1 MRQILPIIGIIL
13 GVILNAHGQ
22 GNLSGSLQLNSSFYD
37 NDPDIGTNTTQYQQ
51 ELSSADGWLFLNYRI
66 KGFRVAAR
74 FDAFHNSPLFN
85 PQEAYSR
92 QGLGFYSLSKDVGDL
107 TITGGHFYE
116 QFGNGIIFRAYEDRL
131 LGIDNAVQ
139 GVRLNYDITKDL
151 RVTAFTGKQK
161 RRFDNYGSI
170 LKGANIEKDLPIN
183 DNFQLYPGFAVIN
196 RTLDDQTMNNIADEI
211 RTYDYDNRFIPS
223 YNVYAWSFYNQL
235 NYKGF
240 RWSLTY
246 AGKTQEAIRSRN
258 GSRFINE
265 DGYALYSTISYSVQN
280 LGINLDY
287 RKNQTFVMK
296 TTPYAN
302 RLRGNINFMPPVS
315 KQHTRRLTGRYAPQA
330 RNYGEEAYQVDVT
343 YSPGR
348 SSTFNFNASYI
359 KEGTDNRLFSA
370 PSVAYGNLTNSE
382 IRESPANK
390 LYHEINTNFYH
401 RWGLDLKT
409 RVGIQTVN
417 YDRRVYQGKP
427 NANMV
432 KTLTP
437 YAEATYKLTRR
448 QSLRTQFQY
457 LSTKQDQGDFAFAL
471 LEYNI
476 APHYT
481 LSVSDM
487 VNTQPRKNGE
497 LKKDQDW
504 VHYYSIFGSYTL
516 NQTRFTAGYVKRVQ
530 GVVCTGGVC
539 RVEPAFSGLE
549 VSVSTNF

>member
-1 MRQILPIIGIIL
+1 MRHTLLVIGLLLFIVPAL
-13 GVILNAHGQ
+13 HGQ
-22 GNLSGSLQLNSSFYD
+22 GQLSGSLQLNGSFYD
-37 NDPDIGTNTTQYQQ
+37 DDPDIGTNTTQYSQ

-85 PQEAYSR
+85 PQEAYSK
-92 QGLGFYSLSKDVGDL
+92 QGLGFYSLTKEVGDL

-139 GVRLNYDITKDL
+139 GVRLKYDFTEDL
-151 RVTAFTGKQK
+151 RITAFTGKQK
-161 RRFDNYGSI
+161 RRFENFGSI
-170 LKGANIEKDLPIN
+170 LKGANLEKDWVVNKDL
-183 DNFQLYPGFAVIN
+183 QLYPGFAVIN
-196 RTLDDQTMNNIADEI
+196 RTLDDPTMDNIADEI
-211 RTYDYDNRFIPS
+211 RTYDYDNRFIPT

-235 NYKGF
+235 NYKNF
-240 RWSLTY
+240 SWNLTY
-246 AGKTQEAIRSRN
+246 AGKTQEAIRSEN
-258 GSRFINE
+258 GGRFINK
-265 DGYALYSTISYSVQN
+265 DGYTLYSTFSYSIPN

-302 RLRGNINFMPPVS
+302 QFRGNINFMPPVS

-330 RNYGEEAYQVDVT
+330 RNYGEEAYQLDLT

-348 SSTFNFNASYI
+348 SSTFNLNASYI
-359 KEGTDNRLFSA
+359 KEGSDDRLFSA
-370 PSVAYGNLTNSE
+370 PSVAYGNLTNAE
-382 IRESPANK
+382 ARQSPANK
-390 LYHEINTNFYH
+390 LYHEINANFYH

-409 RVGIQTVN
+409 RAGIQHVN

-432 KTLTP
+432 KTITP
-437 YAEATYKLTRR
+437 YAEATYRLTRKH
-448 QSLRTQFQY
+448 SIRTQVQY
-457 LSTKQDQGDFAFAL
+457 LATEEDQGDFAFAL
-471 LEYNI
+471 LEYNV

-497 LKKDQDW
+497 LKKDQSW
-504 VHYYSIFGSYTL
+504 VHYYNIFGSYTL
-516 NQTRFTAGYVKRVQ
+516 NQTRFSAGYVKRVQ

-539 RVEPAFSGLE
+539 RVEPAFSG
-549 VSVSTNF
+549 VQVRVSTNF